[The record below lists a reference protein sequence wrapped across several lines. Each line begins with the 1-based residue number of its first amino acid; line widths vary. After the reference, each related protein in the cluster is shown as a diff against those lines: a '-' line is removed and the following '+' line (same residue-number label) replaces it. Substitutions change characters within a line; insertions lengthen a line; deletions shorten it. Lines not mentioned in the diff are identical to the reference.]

1 MKIYHL
7 HREQFLPISIQESWS
22 FFSDPSNLEAITP
35 PRMKFAIQHLS
46 GTGMYPGK
54 LIRYR
59 ITIFPFYRANWL
71 TEITAV
77 KEQEYF
83 IDDQRIGPYA
93 LWHHYHHFQEVENG
107 VLMTDEVTYA
117 LPFGW
122 LGQWA
127 HALLIGRELNGIFEH
142 RRRVLDARFTKENKN
157 VTLEV

>member
-7 HREQFLPISIQESWS
+7 HREQFLPIGLQECWS
-22 FFSDPSNLEAITP
+22 FFSDPSNLETITP

-46 GTGMYPGK
+46 GKGIYAGQ

-59 ITIFPFYRANWL
+59 IAIFPFYRVNWL

-77 KEQEYF
+77 KKEEYF

-93 LWHHYHHFQEVENG
+93 LWHHYHHFREVENG

-117 LPFGW
+117 LPLGW

-127 HALLIGRELNGIFEH
+127 HALLIGRELNTIFEY
-142 RRRVLDARFTKENKN
+142 RRQVLNTRFTKETHITIQ
-157 VTLEV
+157 V